1 MTNAVTHDT
10 RSRRNDVNK
19 IGEALQE
26 VLVDLVDLSLAG
38 KHLHW
43 NVEGP
48 TFRSLHLELDELVDS
63 WRAMSDEVAER
74 ASALGFPPDA
84 QAATVARASRIDGF
98 PAGRVTDRDVVLGLA
113 RRLEDVIE
121 RAADR
126 DGVSGHHAPAG
137 GRHRPGAAT
146 PWLRAQRDRISE
158 GSRIDGDAR
167 HVEQAGQHWTTAAST
182 ALTRTRCRAPATSR

>member
-1 MTNAVTHDT
+1 MTHAVTHDT
-10 RSRRNDVNK
+10 RSRRNDVSE

-74 ASALGFPPDA
+74 ASALGFPPA
-84 QAATVARASRIDGF
+84 AHAATVARASRIDAF
-98 PAGRVTDRDVVLGLA
+98 PAGRITDCDVVSGLT
-113 RRLEDVIE
+113 RRLEDVID
-121 RAADR
+121 RTRDAMAAVR
-126 DGVSGHHAPAG
+126 DSISEDILIDVIRTLEKQH
-137 GRHRPGAAT
+137 
-146 PWLRAQRDRISE
+146 WMLRAQRDPADLRALHGDH
-158 GSRIDGDAR
+158 GSDA
-167 HVEQAGQHWTTAAST
+167 AA
-182 ALTRTRCRAPATSR
+182 